1 MGRLALGLG
10 LTLVIGFG
18 APVMGQ
24 TTLVILK
31 PDNGYTDEVEP
42 GVVLT
47 RNPFTGKGPLQG
59 GTVLEFSCGSCDV
72 ATFGDAVNQLGG
84 SVRVCGLRPEQI
96 VLMDVKLCMRST
108 VSDNLYDLDLM
119 TWDSQSFPC
128 VDADGGTSC
137 ASTGGYAAYV
147 RSVLVEAVDPLGLLE
162 QLIQDVA
169 GLNLH
174 HGIENSLMVKLHG
187 AWQKLTGSN
196 PSNDGAAV
204 NQLQAFVNH
213 VEAQSGKKISPVDA
227 ENLVASAHAI
237 IEALQAD

>member
-1 MGRLALGLG
+1 MRRFALALGFLMV
-10 LTLVIGFG
+10 LAWV
-18 APVMGQ
+18 APVMAQ
-24 TTLVILK
+24 TTLVILN
-31 PDNGYTDEVEP
+31 PDNGYMDEVEP

-47 RNPFTGKGPLQG
+47 RNPLTGKGPLQG

-72 ATFGDAVNQLGG
+72 ATFSDAVNQLGG
-84 SVRVCGLRPEQI
+84 SVRVCGLRPEEI
-96 VLMDVKLCMRST
+96 VLMDARVCMRST
-108 VSDNLYDLDLM
+108 VTGNLYDLDLL

-147 RSVLVEAVDPLGLLE
+147 RSVLEEAVDPLGLLE

-174 HGIENSLMVKLHG
+174 HGIENSLMVKLNG
-187 AWQKLTGSN
+187 AWKKLTDSN
-196 PSNDGAAV
+196 PNNDGAAV

-213 VEAQSGKKISPVDA
+213 VEAQSGKKIPVADAEHLVDA
-227 ENLVASAHAI
+227 AEAI
-237 IEALQAD
+237 IEALQAS